1 MYPKGMETPRLSE
14 LAQSRLREIVGAAN
28 VLTGKED
35 RICYGYDGQRVEYLP
50 DAVVRPIDADEISR
64 ILVLANNERVP
75 VVPRGGGTGLSG
87 GSVAS
92 NGGMVLDL
100 TRMTRIIEIDPAN
113 RHMIVEP
120 GVITSAIAAE
130 AEKVGLLY
138 PPDPGSIK
146 VSTIG
151 GNVAENAGGLR
162 AGKYGV
168 TRDYLLQLRGIAPT
182 GEPFQSGAR
191 TRKCVAGY
199 DLVSLMCGSEGTL
212 GVITEV
218 SLALVPLPE
227 YRKSMVAT
235 FPDAPAAGAAVA
247 NVIAAG
253 LVPATLEIIDNFT
266 LRTIEDYAHLGLPV
280 DAGALLLAEFD
291 GLMEAAVAE
300 EGEICKRVFTE
311 SGASG
316 VEFAKDDAERDRIWQ
331 ARRVAL
337 AALSRAKPTTTL
349 EDVTVPLPELAQ
361 MIQKAEQI
369 GCENRLSIGTFG
381 HAGDGNLHPT
391 ILSDERDSE
400 EMERVETAVQQLIDA
415 ALSLGGTISGE
426 HGVGFCKAPFLESE
440 VGGGSMEM
448 MRRIKRALDP
458 NNILN
463 PGKFV

>member
-1 MYPKGMETPRLSE
+1 MDTPKLSE
-14 LAQSRLREIVGAAN
+14 KALSKLREIVGLEH
-28 VLTGKED
+28 VLTSNED
-35 RICYGYDGQRVEYLP
+35 RICYGYDGQQVEHLP
-50 DAVVRPIDADEISR
+50 DAIVRPISADEIAR
-64 ILVLANNERVP
+64 ILVFANDENVV

-92 NGGMVLDL
+92 SGGIVLDL
-100 TRMTRIIEIDPAN
+100 TRMDRIIEVDPGN
-113 RHMIVEP
+113 RHMIVQP
-120 GVITSAIAAE
+120 GVITASIAAE
-130 AEKVGLLY
+130 AEKARLLY

-168 TRDYLLQLRGIAPT
+168 TRNYLLQLQGITPT
-182 GEPFQSGAR
+182 GESFQSGAR

-212 GVITEV
+212 GIITEV
-218 SLALVPLPE
+218 SLALVPLPK
-227 YRKSMVAT
+227 YRKSLMAT

-266 LRTIEDYAHLGLPV
+266 LSTIEDYAHLGLPV
-280 DAGALLLAEFD
+280 EAGALLLAEFD
-291 GLMEAAVAE
+291 GLVECAVVE
-300 EGEICKRVFTE
+300 EGETCKRVFIE

-316 VEFAKDDAERDRIWQ
+316 VEFAKDDVERDRIWQ

-349 EDVTVPLPELAQ
+349 EDVTVPLPKLAE

-369 GCENRLSIGTFG
+369 GRDNRLSIGTFG

-391 ILSDERDSE
+391 ILSDARDAE
-400 EMERVETAVQQLIDA
+400 ETERVETAVKQLIDA
-415 ALSLGGTISGE
+415 ALSLDGTISGE
-426 HGVGFCKAPFLESE
+426 HGVGFCKAPFLTSE
-440 VGGGSMEM
+440 VGEGSMEM